1 MEVQKNVL
9 KLCDNHI
16 IKEMTEGL
24 HMKNENTSRVME
36 GLAVLFLAIF
46 AMPFFGGY
54 MMLDENRETKIIGG
68 ILCVVG
74 LVIWFLFGL
83 N

>member
-1 MEVQKNVL
+1 MR
-9 KLCDNHI
+9 
-16 IKEMTEGL
+16 
-24 HMKNENTSRVME
+24 NENTSRIID
-36 GLAVLFLAIF
+36 GLTVLFLAIF
-46 AMPFFGGY
+46 AMPFYGGFL
-54 MMLDENRETKIIGG
+54 MLDENRETKLIGG